1 MQEINVQIQSILF
14 LCSSIY
20 VSIYIFLFMNSA
32 KIKLTTKSNP
42 FQSSVSQCHLPSP
55 RNVITDSSW
64 IFLLV
69 FSIYDIFHCFKRLF
83 IPLQGPPPIF
93 VMAGGYF
100 LFESQLAL
108 EVNFKRNGYVLCN
121 HIWGELCQKN
131 GKRLEKEKSHL

>member
-1 MQEINVQIQSILF
+1 MLIQSIFISL
-14 LCSSIY
+14 LIY
-20 VSIYIFLFMNSA
+20 LSIYIFLFMNSA

-42 FQSSVSQCHLPSP
+42 FQSSVTQCHPPSP

-69 FSIYDIFHCFKRLF
+69 FSIYDIFHCFMRLF

-121 HIWGELCQKN
+121 HIWGELCQKMVR
-131 GKRLEKEKSHL
+131 G

>member
-1 MQEINVQIQSILF
+1 MQEIYVQIQSILF

-20 VSIYIFLFMNSA
+20 LSIYFSSWILQ
-32 KIKLTTKSNP
+32 KLTTKSNP
-42 FQSSVSQCHLPSP
+42 FQSSVTQCHLPSP

-121 HIWGELCQKN
+121 HIWGELCQKMVR
-131 GKRLEKEKSHL
+131 G